1 MKVLQVGKYYPPYNG
16 GIETYLYNLCM
27 ELKNEVDLEVLVS
40 NTGRKTVIHE
50 VDGIKVTRVGRIAKF
65 ASTDISLTY
74 LKQFS
79 KRTPDIIHIHCPNPL
94 AVICFLLS
102 RNKKSKLVIT
112 YHNDIIRQKV
122 LIIFYK
128 PFLKKLLKKAERIF
142 VHNNNYAHS
151 STFLQPHLHKVVSA
165 PPGIDITRF
174 SISPYIKNKMLE
186 ITQSYGNKIVLFIGR
201 LVYYKGLEYL
211 IESMKNVSAVL
222 VIIGNG
228 PLKNK
233 LPKLSKRLSVHK
245 KIHFLGNVDEQ
256 NKVAYLRSSSLLCLP
271 STVRSEAFGIVQL
284 EGMICEKPIINT
296 FVEGSG
302 VSSVSINNE
311 TGITVP
317 PKNAAALSEAIN
329 YLLANPSKS
338 KTFGKSG
345 AKRVL
350 EFYTR
355 EKTSRKIL
363 RTYKE
368 ILSSK
373 EAQTKSQHG

>member
-27 ELKNEVDLEVLVS
+27 ELKDEVELDVLVS

-50 VDGIKVTRVGRIAKF
+50 VDGIKVTRVGRIAKI

-151 STFLQPHLHKVVSA
+151 STFLQPHLHKVVSS
-165 PPGIDITRF
+165 PPGIDIKQY

-211 IESMKNVSAVL
+211 IESMKNVPAVL

-233 LPKLSKRLSVHK
+233 LLKLSKRLSVQK

-256 NKVAYLRSSSLLCLP
+256 NKVAFLRSSSLLCLP
-271 STVRSEAFGIVQL
+271 STMRSEAFGIVQL

-317 PKNAAALSEAIN
+317 PKDTAALSQAIN
-329 YLLANPSKS
+329 YLLTNPSKS

-355 EKTSRKIL
+355 EKTTRKIL

-373 EAQTKSQHG
+373 KAQTKSQQS

>member
-1 MKVLQVGKYYPPYNG
+1 MKVLQVGKYYSPYIG
-16 GIETYLYNLCM
+16 GIETYLYDLCK
-27 ELKNEVDLEVLVS
+27 ELKNKVDLEVLVS
-40 NTGRKTVIHE
+40 NTGRKTVVHE
-50 VDGIKVTRVGRIAKF
+50 VDGIKVTRVGRIAKI
-65 ASTDISLTY
+65 ASTDISLKY

-79 KRTPDIIHIHCPNPL
+79 KRTPDIVHIHCPNPL

-122 LIIFYK
+122 LIKFYK
-128 PFLKKLLKKAERIF
+128 PFLKKLLEKAERIF
-142 VHNNNYAHS
+142 VHNDIYARS
-151 STFLQPHLHKVVSA
+151 STFLEPHLHKVVTA
-165 PPGIDITRF
+165 PPGIDVKRF
-174 SISPYIKNKMLE
+174 GISPYIKNKMLE

-233 LPKLSKRLSVHK
+233 LLKLSNRLSVLE
-245 KIHFLGNVDEQ
+245 KIHFLGYVDEQ
-256 NKVAYLRSSSLLCLP
+256 DKVAFLRSSSLLCLP
-271 STVRSEAFGIVQL
+271 STMRSEAFGIVQL

-302 VSSVSINNE
+302 VASVSINNE

-317 PKNAAALSEAIN
+317 PKDAAALSEAIN

-338 KTFGKSG
+338 KTFGKKG

-350 EFYTR
+350 EFYTK
-355 EKTSRKIL
+355 EKNSRQIL
-363 RTYKE
+363 KTYKE

-373 EAQTKSQHG
+373 ESPSKSQQS